1 MRAVLQKNVMHFCF
15 KLQEKYILPHSTYIS
30 IMEGIITL
38 FSEFHHLVLTNA
50 QHQFNQNNQ
59 FYSKRDLLEKNY
71 LTKIW
76 NKLKHEAQFEK
87 YMETLGYVHPTKQK
101 FEEDSYQYI
110 SLLSTLE
117 QYFLHDDVRK
127 AVFHFPN
134 VHQSDSQNLLSSN
147 ADGRY
152 FQHHKFF

>member
-30 IMEGIITL
+30 IMEEIITL

-59 FYSKRDLLEKNY
+59 FYNKRDLLEKNY

-76 NKLKHEAQFEK
+76 NELKHEAQFEK
-87 YMETLGYVHPTKQK
+87 YMETLGYVHPTKK
-101 FEEDSYQYI
+101 RLKKI
-110 SLLSTLE
+110 HINT
-117 QYFLHDDVRK
+117 FL
-127 AVFHFPN
+127 FC
-134 VHQSDSQNLLSSN
+134 QL
-147 ADGRY
+147 
-152 FQHHKFF
+152 

>member
-1 MRAVLQKNVMHFCF
+1 MRTVLQKNVMHFCF
-15 KLQEKYILPHSTYIS
+15 KLQEKYILPHSTDIS
-30 IMEGIITL
+30 IMEEIITL

-50 QHQFNQNNQ
+50 QNQFNQNNQ
-59 FYSKRDLLEKNY
+59 FYNKRDLLEKNY

-76 NKLKHEAQFEK
+76 NKLKHKDQFEK
-87 YMETLGYVHPTKQK
+87 YMKILGYVHPTKK
-101 FEEDSYQYI
+101 KIEEDSYQYI

-134 VHQSDSQNLLSSN
+134 VHQSDSQNLLSSY

-152 FQHHKFF
+152 F